1 MPRQPAEARG
11 SRAGQAGDRAI
22 VLTVDAPVQGIRNI
36 LRAEPGNTMVL
47 AGCIVT
53 GGISRNFIEWPQ
65 AASASVAAAQR
76 SLSPPF
82 LAEESSAVS

>member
-1 MPRQPAEARG
+1 
-11 SRAGQAGDRAI
+11 
-22 VLTVDAPVQGIRNI
+22 
-36 LRAEPGNTMVL
+36 MVL